1 MDRFII
7 VTGGPGSGKT
17 TLIEALAKRGH
28 GCSLEA
34 GRFII
39 QQQVAIGGTALH
51 WDDKGLFAEL
61 MLMHEIRSYE
71 EALER
76 PGLVF
81 FDRGVPELT
90 GYLPMVGLPRR
101 PHFDRAAERYRYNP
115 TVFAAPPWREIYA
128 NDAERRQDWAEAV
141 DSFERS
147 VAEYRRWGYDIAQLP
162 KAGVEERVAF
172 VLGRVAEQGVEWTPG
187 TSFG

>member
-1 MDRFII
+1 MKRFIVI
-7 VTGGPGSGKT
+7 TGGPGAGKT
-17 TLIEALAKRGH
+17 ALIEALARQGY
-28 GCSLEA
+28 GRTLEA

-39 QQQVAIGGTALH
+39 QQQVAIEGRALH

-71 EALER
+71 EALGH

-81 FDRGVPELT
+81 FDRGVAELT
-90 GYLPMVGLPRR
+90 GYLPMVGLPPRR
-101 PHFDRAAERYRYNP
+101 HFERAAERYRYNR

-128 NDAERRQDWAEAV
+128 NDAERKQDWPEAV

-147 VAEYRRWGYDIAQLP
+147 VAEYRRWGYDIVELP
-162 KAGVEERVAF
+162 MSGVEERVAF
-172 VLGRVAEQGVEWTPG
+172 VLGRVGERMAEQ
-187 TSFG
+187 